1 METMSHSR
9 GRTLG
14 ECGHKYFLK
23 YRENV
28 PEQPSWALIGGKAW
42 HNWAQDYE
50 LSKLRGDQRG
60 LWPHYLDA
68 AVESEVFA
76 SGLEPK
82 EFRAAG
88 RKSKAHPDGETFSVW
103 LNELGPDMIAKYE
116 AFDWGVWKIATD
128 LPRIG
133 EMSAGSAIGIEYPLK
148 LANPAWQGYVDQIR
162 RDRTGN
168 YIAIDLKTGQRIYK
182 TTQLE
187 EYGGGGRLNGIRISY
202 GGYYLSRKAE
212 FTWQP
217 LRWSNELFVQYV
229 TDRHTLS
236 SSGIFTPNVGDHC
249 GWCPVRDHCQYG

>member
-28 PEQPSWALIGGKAW
+28 PEHPSWALIGGKAW

-50 LSKLRGDQRG
+50 LFKLGG
-60 LWPHYLDA
+60 VIPHAWAYYLGQA
-68 AVESEVFA
+68 AAEETIA
-76 SGLEPK
+76 SGISAD
-82 EFRAAG
+82 EFKVSG
-88 RKSKAHPDGETFSVW
+88 RKSRAHPDGETFDVW
-103 LNELGPDMIAKYE
+103 LNELGPDMIARYE

-128 LPRIG
+128 LPG
-133 EMSAGSAIGIEYPLK
+133 DQPVGIEYALR
-148 LANPAWQGYVDQIR
+148 LADPAWQGYVDQIR

-168 YIAIDLKTGQRIYK
+168 YIAVDLKTGQRIYK

-202 GGYYLSRKAE
+202 GGDYLFRKAG

-249 GWCPVRDHCQYG
+249 GWCPVREHCSYG

>member
-28 PEQPSWALIGGKAW
+28 PEQPSVALVGGKAW
-42 HNWAQDYE
+42 HQWAQDYE
-50 LSKLRGDQRG
+50 LSKLGKAKLLSWQAYLMEATIDQ
-60 LWPHYLDA
+60 
-68 AVESEVFA
+68 EQA
-76 SGLEPK
+76 SGLERHQFK
-82 EFRAAG
+82 RSG
-88 RKSKAHPDGETFSVW
+88 RKSKAHPDGETLDVW
-103 LNELGPDMIAKYE
+103 LTELGPQMCADYE

-128 LPRIG
+128 LPG
-133 EMSAGSAIGIEYPLK
+133 DQPVGIEYALR
-148 LANPAWQGYVDQIR
+148 LDTPAWQGYVDQIR

-168 YIAIDLKTGQRIYK
+168 YIAVDLKTGQRIYK

-202 GGYYLSRKAE
+202 GGHYLSRKAE

-229 TDRHTLS
+229 EDRHTLS

-249 GWCPVRDHCQYG
+249 SWCPVRAHCTWG